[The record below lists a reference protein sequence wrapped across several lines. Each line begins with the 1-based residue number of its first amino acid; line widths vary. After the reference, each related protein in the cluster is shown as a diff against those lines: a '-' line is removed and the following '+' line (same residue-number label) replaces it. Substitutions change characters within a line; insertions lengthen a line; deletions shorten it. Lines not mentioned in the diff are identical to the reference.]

1 MILNGVQTYAITT
14 IPNVDKQLRSTN
26 DARYQMEFKDGRFEF
41 IKGRRVKFS
50 ERIEDLEQ

>member
-26 DARYQMEFKDGRFEF
+26 DARYQMEFKDERFEF